1 MITLDKI
8 IKNKKLNVYQ
18 KNKIEWLNDNKNNG
32 YISEET
38 KKAYYSLL
46 ESHVHSLELAN
57 NKDLR
62 KFTSVEIENIIKG
75 SITDNHG
82 TKRSI
87 YAAINN
93 YMIYNVERG
102 FISYNPCDIIDTTN
116 ENLFAV
122 NKRVLQK
129 AYMELD
135 DFYKYVDSLE
145 ANPIEKML
153 FILVRYGCPVQY
165 TPEVRWEDVNYED
178 LTMNVIVKDK
188 NILLPIDEEF
198 IKRIEDAYN
207 YQGNADDVYCDIGLI
222 MKSKTDTPRATNSVY
237 GITTKVAKASNKPKI
252 DLGLLYKHRRM
263 DMVKEIYKNK
273 GSIGTSDLENILL
286 TLGISATPSQTT
298 SFTRDIKNTLDIKVK
313 SKKTNKPIAVINIYT
328 GEVIKTYK
336 TAKLLTQNSKK
347 DLGFYVDKLAVIKIC
362 KGEREEF
369 KGLTFRYVNYLY
381 LYDSED
387 NAISSTFFNKK
398 IKKIKKDSKYKKR
411 VVNIRTG
418 QHDWRKEYNY
428 NLNSLIEKATLFL
441 KKLSNENNEVYLKS
455 DSYEYKTMWK
465 YSYVLDLKIN
475 ELIEKCGFVRVDNFF
490 RNRVAF
496 SIKLLRL

>member
-1 MITLDKI
+1 MKTFEELINNMEEKL
-8 IKNKKLNVYQ
+8 KKHDRGFDEYQ
-18 KNKIEWLNDNKNNG
+18 KNKIEWLNDDKNNG
-32 YISEET
+32 YISDET
-38 KKAYYSLL
+38 KRAYYSCL

-62 KFTSVEIENIIKG
+62 KFTSVEIENIIKS
-75 SITDNHG
+75 SITDNYG

-102 FISYNPCDIIDTTN
+102 YISYNPCDTIDTVGKKI
-116 ENLFAV
+116 FAV

-153 FILVRYGCPVQY
+153 YILVRYGCPVQY
-165 TPEVRWEDVNYED
+165 TPEVRWKDINTED

-188 NILLPIDEEF
+188 YVSLPIDEEF
-198 IKRIEDAYN
+198 IKRVENAHK
-207 YQGNADDVYCDIGLI
+207 YQGDAKKFYYDIGFV
-222 MKSKTDTPRATNSVY
+222 MKNKTEAPMLPNSVY

-263 DMVKEIYKNK
+263 DMVKEIYGDK
-273 GSIGTSDLENILL
+273 GSIDTSDLESILL

-298 SFTRDIKNTLDIKVK
+298 LFTKDIKNTLEIKVK
-313 SKKTNKPIAVINIYT
+313 SKKTNKPIDVIDMYT

-347 DLGFYVDKLAVIKIC
+347 DLGFYVDKIVAIKIC
-362 KGEREEF
+362 KGEREGF
-369 KGLTFRYVNYLY
+369 KGLTFRYA
-381 LYDSED
+381 E
-387 NAISSTFFNKK
+387 
-398 IKKIKKDSKYKKR
+398 
-411 VVNIRTG
+411 
-418 QHDWRKEYNY
+418 QE
-428 NLNSLIEKATLFL
+428 
-441 KKLSNENNEVYLKS
+441 
-455 DSYEYKTMWK
+455 
-465 YSYVLDLKIN
+465 
-475 ELIEKCGFVRVDNFF
+475 
-490 RNRVAF
+490 
-496 SIKLLRL
+496 